1 MSKAAEYYYA
11 AIKMAADNDT
21 IREQNRVAALD
32 KQKIQDAADAAQKVL
47 DDRKKVLS
55 DEAVAYRPTLFD
67 QLVKDIKSGKSTAP
81 DASQQFEDFLAKV
94 NLTATPTEKIK
105 FTDTGTEAT
114 TAKNK
119 IIANT
124 LFRDLMGREP
134 ITTDTTEY
142 AGLLDT
148 GFTKTELKE
157 HIQSLPEY
165 KSKLRSP
172 TELGYEARLGPGD
185 KGVYSYT
192 SPYTGKTTSG
202 SVTTI
207 DDIRSQDVS
216 NDTFIK
222 NSGLKTLDGN
232 IAKEQLKLQIEG
244 ESRLGRERSQAGL
257 LQGLVGAFKF

>member
-1 MSKAAEYYYA
+1 MSKAAQYYYA
-11 AIKMAADNDT
+11 AIQMAADNHR
-21 IREQNRVAALD
+21 IVEENKIAEED
-32 KQKIQDAADAAQKVL
+32 KRKIQAAADAAQKVL
-47 DDRKKVLS
+47 DDRKQVLL
-55 DEAVAYRPTLFD
+55 DEAVAYRPTLLD
-67 QLVKDIKSGKSTAP
+67 KLVKDIKAGKSTDT
-81 DASQQFEDFLAKV
+81 DASQQFEDFLAKS

-105 FTDTGTEAT
+105 FTDTGTAAT
-114 TAKNK
+114 TAKNQ

-124 LFRDLMGREP
+124 LFRDLIGREP
-134 ITTDTTEY
+134 IETDTTEY
-142 AGLLDT
+142 AGLLNT

-165 KSKLRSP
+165 KKKLRSP

-185 KGVYSYT
+185 KGMYSYT

-216 NDTFIK
+216 NDAFAKT
-222 NSGLKTLDGN
+222 SGLRTLEGN
-232 IAKEQLKLQIEG
+232 IAKEQLKLQTEG

-257 LQGLVGAFKF
+257 LQGLVSSFSF